1 MVLPAGEAPRH
12 VKVVVTPPSRPI
24 QSKAKKRVIDLLNR
38 RPARMSFGVLDE
50 DGLAKTWLKHSIP
63 LKTIPKR
70 DYKPVIIV
78 NGLKIPQ
85 QAKHEPHS
93 SDSTGG
99 AKAVSRA
106 NQTASVGGSG
116 KTMS

>member
-1 MVLPAGEAPRH
+1 
-12 VKVVVTPPSRPI
+12 
-24 QSKAKKRVIDLLNR
+24 
-38 RPARMSFGVLDE
+38 MSFGVLDE

-106 NQTASVGGSG
+106 NQTASVGGSDLKVSFQTDRSFVG
-116 KTMS
+116 SEHWIPISGQERDAASPAGGHRTRFPPGSAV